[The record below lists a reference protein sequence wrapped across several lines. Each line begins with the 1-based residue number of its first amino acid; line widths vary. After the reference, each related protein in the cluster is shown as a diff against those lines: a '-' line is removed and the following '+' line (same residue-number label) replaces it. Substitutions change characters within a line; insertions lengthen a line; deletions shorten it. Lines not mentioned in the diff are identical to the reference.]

1 MRNNRQ
7 KKEAGRITHSKT
19 TAALLAQAGDKVPE
33 GRALPRACAVL
44 SAEKRSVRTP
54 RDLREESE
62 EIVHGCRF
70 VFKNWQRG
78 SRKEWRYGEQG
89 TQVKPC
95 FSARGTG
102 DSALDARPEPDC
114 GRPRCTRGE
123 LPPRPRTLGFGREL
137 LLLRPHRGPGVGGV
151 NGL

>member
-33 GRALPRACAVL
+33 GGALPRACAVL

-102 DSALDARPEPDC
+102 DSALDARLRATALRAGRAPASAPDTRL
-114 GRPRCTRGE
+114 RPGA
-123 LPPRPRTLGFGREL
+123 PPAPPSPRPRSGGR
-137 LLLRPHRGPGVGGV
+137 
-151 NGL
+151 